1 MAGGLGPFYHGSRED
16 FDEFTLEHAGRSTD
30 RASNG
35 ALGVWCTP
43 YRDFAAEYAADGGV
57 LYEIMAPDRAAYHM
71 TIDELRHLDNT
82 LGFQPSVDEE
92 VAAYDAYRRKLIRS
106 GYGRI
111 DVYEVNG
118 SVDNIIILEPE
129 AIEIVARHRFEM
141 EQAPAPAMR

>member
-16 FDEFTLEHAGRSTD
+16 FDKFTLEHAGRTD
-30 RASNG
+30 NASNG

-43 YRDFAAEYAADGGV
+43 RRDFAAKYAADGGT

-71 TIDELRHLDNT
+71 TLEELRHLYNT
-82 LGFQPSVDEE
+82 LGFQPSVEEE
-92 VAAYDAYRRKLIRS
+92 VAAYDEYRRKLIRS

-111 DVYEVNG
+111 DVYELNG
-118 SVDNIIILEPE
+118 SVGNVIILDPE
-129 AIEIVARHRFEM
+129 AIEIVARHRFEP